1 MVSANGHLVPEAI
14 VCPPVRTHAPER
26 ANRARTRRSLASWQP
41 VDTCG
46 GGGRVYTVS
55 RSIVPSL
62 HDSYVDGCG
71 LRASH
76 ITTTSPAPVSHV
88 LFSIDK

>member
-62 HDSYVDGCG
+62 HDRYVDVGRRISLPLVQPPC
-71 LRASH
+71 LMYYSQ
-76 ITTTSPAPVSHV
+76 
-88 LFSIDK
+88 